1 MVIMIEIMQLK
12 RAYKICTV
20 QISAL
25 TKSSRSIYKSVTV
38 GISYSVDGGRGVS
51 YSSLVVS
58 CTGSTVDLLIIT
70 LNNNNNCILYN

>member
-1 MVIMIEIMQLK
+1 MVIMIKIMQLK

-25 TKSSRSIYKSVTV
+25 TKSSSYKSVTV

-58 CTGSTVDLLIIT
+58 YTGSTVDLLIIT